1 MSAAP
6 SRPRI
11 LFLINSL
18 CGGGAERIMSMLLEN
33 SEAWS
38 TRFDIVLALLDREAA
53 AYSIPKFVT
62 VHQLDC
68 RFSLI
73 RSYLQVRRLVA
84 ELNPAV
90 TLSFLTRANVS
101 NCLVSPSDG
110 RPAIISERINTDMQL
125 GSGLR
130 GVLTKKIVRFA
141 YPKADRVVAV
151 ARGVGSTLI
160 RNYGV
165 QRSRI
170 DVIPNPV
177 DVQAINARAAVGS
190 TNVPDGPFVFAMGRL
205 VPNKNFPLLL
215 RAFASSGI
223 SGKLLIA
230 GEGTERSRLLELAKE
245 LGIADRLL
253 LPGFIANP
261 HALLARA
268 QSFVLSSNAEGFPN
282 SLVEALSLGIPS
294 IATNCAD
301 GPAEILAGVERK
313 EIRGTHLTDGGILVP
328 VDDANALAA
337 ALRTVQDP
345 ATCKRLSVGGR
356 RLARSFSVA
365 GSVERYWQVIE
376 QELERA
382 PAQVPKLAPA

>member
-33 SEAWS
+33 SEARS
-38 TRFDIVLALLDREAA
+38 IRFDIVLALLDREAA

-177 DVQAINARAAVGS
+177 DVQAI
-190 TNVPDGPFVFAMGRL
+190 
-205 VPNKNFPLLL
+205 
-215 RAFASSGI
+215 
-223 SGKLLIA
+223 
-230 GEGTERSRLLELAKE
+230 
-245 LGIADRLL
+245 
-253 LPGFIANP
+253 
-261 HALLARA
+261 
-268 QSFVLSSNAEGFPN
+268 
-282 SLVEALSLGIPS
+282 
-294 IATNCAD
+294 
-301 GPAEILAGVERK
+301 
-313 EIRGTHLTDGGILVP
+313 
-328 VDDANALAA
+328 
-337 ALRTVQDP
+337 
-345 ATCKRLSVGGR
+345 
-356 RLARSFSVA
+356 
-365 GSVERYWQVIE
+365 
-376 QELERA
+376 
-382 PAQVPKLAPA
+382 